1 MPQRASRAQQLR
13 RAISR
18 HVTTTNLESSEF
30 SRHVFGPRVFG
41 IHIICAEDEGEC
53 STWGDVMRSGLPSSA
68 LVFAAAAVFLF
79 LPQPVVAQPAAVGR
93 TSPGAGPVRVA
104 WGGRHPEA
112 EEVAAILRRLRQR
125 LVKEGRDARE
135 QVRARV

>member
-30 SRHVFGPRVFG
+30 SRH
-41 IHIICAEDEGEC
+41 ICAEDHEGEC